1 MTVESAWG
9 VISVDATISGDRS
22 TASTTVATPAFS
34 TASGNELLLAF
45 IASDYR
51 SGTNT
56 TVKSISGAGL
66 TWVLVVR
73 TNVQSG
79 TAEIWRAFASL
90 PLSSVSVTATLS
102 QSVASSITVMSFAG
116 VDTSGTN
123 GSGAVGATAG
133 ANGPSGAPTASLVTT
148 RANSWVFGAG
158 NDFDNAIGRTPGTGQ
173 RLVHQYLATVG
184 DTYWVQMQ
192 NGPTAASGTRVTIND
207 TVPTTDRYNL
217 SICEV
222 LPSTSGGTQTWS
234 ISGTISPVSA
244 GSGATVTLS
253 GAAAAT
259 TTADGSGNFSFTGLA
274 NGGYSVTPSR
284 SGYTFTPASQSV
296 TVSGANLTGISFT
309 GQPVPTTWSIS
320 GTISPVSAGSGATV
334 TLGGAAAATATADG
348 SGNFSFTGLANG
360 SYSVTPSRSG
370 YTFTPASRAVTVS
383 GANQTGINFTGQPV
397 PTTWSISGTIS
408 PVSAGSGATVT
419 LSGAAAATTTADGSG
434 NFSFTG
440 LANGSYSV
448 TPSRSGY
455 TFTPASRAV
464 TVNGANQTGIGFTG
478 QPVSNSIS
486 IDATISG
493 DRSSAGT
500 TVTTPSFSTAASNE
514 LLLAF
519 IASDYQS
526 GSNTTVTGVSGA
538 GLTWVLVVRTNVQS
552 GTAEIWRAFASV
564 PLSNVSVTATL
575 SQSVASSITVMSFS
589 GVDTSGTNGSGAIGA
604 SAGASGSSGAPTASL
619 VTTRSNSWVFGVG
632 NDFDNAIGRTLGA
645 GQSLVHQYLASVG
658 DTYWVQMQSSPTA
671 TDGTR
676 VTINDT
682 APTGDRYNLSIC
694 EVLPATSG
702 GGSPPSY
709 SISGTISPPSGG
721 SGSTLALS
729 GAANATTVADAS
741 GAYLFGGLVSGA
753 YTVTPSRQAYSFNPA
768 AQAVSINAA
777 NVAGVN
783 FTATPLSGQTFGI
796 SGTISPPLG
805 GGGATVT
812 LGAAANATTTASA
825 SGAYSFSGLA
835 NGTYTVTPSNPGF
848 TFTPPVQS
856 VVINGASVSAVNFVA
871 GAGYMISGTLSPAA
885 NGVGA
890 TVALTG
896 SVNASTT
903 VTGSGTFTFTG
914 LPPGYYTVTPSRT
927 NATFSPL
934 SQSVSI
940 ASENVGGVDF
950 TASSTENIIFFDNF
964 SQPALSSDWTVIS
977 RHGEY
982 AQSETE
988 CNIPQ
993 QVSAGSGLT
1002 ITTAAQTWTCG
1013 DFNIDGSTR
1022 HAPSAW
1028 PYITGD
1034 VQWTSKNFTYG
1045 TVEARAKFPAQAT
1058 SLWPAIW
1065 MLGSNCQVTNIYT
1078 ADTGYSTCSGLG
1090 EDGYVEADMV
1100 ECYGSGWC
1108 QFHVANPSF
1117 GIGGGCDAVYSVD
1130 TNWHTF
1136 TTVWTAASI
1145 KQYMDGVLETTCTHS
1160 INSPMFLI
1168 IQTQTGGVGGTP
1180 NNAAL
1185 PAQLMVDYVKVTQP

>member
-1 MTVESAWG
+1 MAAVRLSWLLRSYRTKGCGNCRTNLIMTVQPESDQCVRIAMERQGLRISAPLRHGNSGVWRTDCSRQDQTSSAECTLNRAADSMEPGSLEIEVPAKRFSLMLGRSLVLALAMTVESAWG

-222 LPSTSGGTQTWS
+222 LPSTSGGTQ
-234 ISGTISPVSA
+234 
-244 GSGATVTLS
+244 
-253 GAAAAT
+253 
-259 TTADGSGNFSFTGLA
+259 
-274 NGGYSVTPSR
+274 
-284 SGYTFTPASQSV
+284 
-296 TVSGANLTGISFT
+296 
-309 GQPVPTTWSIS
+309 
-320 GTISPVSAGSGATV
+320 
-334 TLGGAAAATATADG
+334 
-348 SGNFSFTGLANG
+348 
-360 SYSVTPSRSG
+360 
-370 YTFTPASRAVTVS
+370 
-383 GANQTGINFTGQPV
+383 
-397 PTTWSISGTIS
+397 TWSISGTIS

>member
-222 LPSTSGGTQTWS
+222 LPSTSGGTQ
-234 ISGTISPVSA
+234 
-244 GSGATVTLS
+244 
-253 GAAAAT
+253 
-259 TTADGSGNFSFTGLA
+259 
-274 NGGYSVTPSR
+274 
-284 SGYTFTPASQSV
+284 
-296 TVSGANLTGISFT
+296 
-309 GQPVPTTWSIS
+309 
-320 GTISPVSAGSGATV
+320 
-334 TLGGAAAATATADG
+334 
-348 SGNFSFTGLANG
+348 
-360 SYSVTPSRSG
+360 
-370 YTFTPASRAVTVS
+370 
-383 GANQTGINFTGQPV
+383 
-397 PTTWSISGTIS
+397 TWSISGTIS

-825 SGAYSFSGLA
+825 
-835 NGTYTVTPSNPGF
+835 YTVTPSNPGF